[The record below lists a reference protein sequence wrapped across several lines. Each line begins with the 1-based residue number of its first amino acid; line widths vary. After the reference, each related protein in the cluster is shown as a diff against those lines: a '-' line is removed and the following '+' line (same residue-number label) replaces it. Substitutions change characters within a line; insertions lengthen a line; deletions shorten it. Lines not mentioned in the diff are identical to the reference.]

1 MMDSPGFGVV
11 ETEAKALS
19 LRTDAHDK
27 AGPSNDAES
36 DVEQAQLQLH
46 SLPSYE
52 AVPMFN
58 RLVNQWG
65 KVAALV
71 DLPC

>member
-1 MMDSPGFGVV
+1 MMDSPGFGAV
-11 ETEAKALS
+11 ETEAKGVS
-19 LRTDAHDK
+19 LRTGAHDK

-58 RLVNQWG
+58 RLVNQG
-65 KVAALV
+65 EKVAALANV
-71 DLPC
+71 PC